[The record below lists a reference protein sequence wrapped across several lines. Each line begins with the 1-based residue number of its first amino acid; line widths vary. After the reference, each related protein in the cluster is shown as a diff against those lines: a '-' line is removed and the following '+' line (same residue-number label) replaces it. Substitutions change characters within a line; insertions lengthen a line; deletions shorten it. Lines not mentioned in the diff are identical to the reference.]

1 MEQHKYVPN
10 ILMNTHQQTH
20 LFNSDSSYRFADDT
34 PSTDLAM
41 LSIIS
46 AILNNLNNTG
56 GTSLGLGGMP
66 PPPP

>member
-46 AILNNLNNTG
+46 AILNNLNNTC